1 MGVMVQ
7 IRDVPE
13 NVHRRLKSHAAL
25 AGMSLSEYLLR
36 KASEMAEKPSMEEW
50 LARLKERE
58 PVNLAVDVV
67 DIIREMREERDQEL
81 YERAIGRDRR

>member
-7 IRDVPE
+7 IRDVPDD
-13 NVHRRLKSHAAL
+13 VHRRLKSHAAL

-36 KASEMAEKPSMEEW
+36 KAREMAEKPTMEEW

-58 PVNLAVDVV
+58 PVNLTVDVV
-67 DIIREMREERDQEL
+67 DIIRETREERDQEL
-81 YERAIGRDRR
+81 YERAVGRDRR